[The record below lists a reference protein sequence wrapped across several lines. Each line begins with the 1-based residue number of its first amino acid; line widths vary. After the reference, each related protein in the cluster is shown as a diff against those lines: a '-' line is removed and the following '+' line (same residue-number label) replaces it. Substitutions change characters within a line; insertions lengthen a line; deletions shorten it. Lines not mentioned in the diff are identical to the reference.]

1 MWSVPLYEIEM
12 FGVKVMNL
20 PQIRL
25 QTQFAKINITSTPPQ
40 QSIEQ
45 PKAELDIQNSKTELE
60 IERTPSKLTI
70 DQTKA
75 WEDMDLKHIFR
86 RIEEFAEN
94 GYQDWLK
101 GIARRAEQGDEL
113 MKIENGG
120 NPIAEQT
127 KVNSENPPKE
137 FNIGWVP
144 SHFSVKIHYEPG
156 DVKINW
162 RTQPAINNS
171 KPRKPILDY
180 QPGKVNVQLAQK
192 ADVKIDFENLK
203 FKGINFEMNI

>member
-1 MWSVPLYEIEM
+1 
-12 FGVKVMNL
+12 MNL

-25 QTQFAKINITSTPPQ
+25 QTQLAKINITTTPPQ

-45 PKAELDIQNSKTELE
+45 PQADLDIQNPKIELE

-94 GYQDWLK
+94 GYQDLLE
-101 GIARRAEQGDEL
+101 GIARRARQGDEL
-113 MKIENGG
+113 MNIENGG
-120 NPIAEQT
+120 NPIAEQA
-127 KVNSENPPKE
+127 KENSETPPKE
-137 FNIGWVP
+137 FNIGWIP

-162 RTQPAINNS
+162 RIQPAINNI
-171 KPRKPILDY
+171 KANKPILDY
-180 QPGKVNVQLAQK
+180 QPGKVNIKMAHYP
-192 ADVKIDFENLK
+192 DVKIEFTDLK
-203 FKGINFEMNI
+203 FKETNFEMNI